1 MVDGTL
7 LALAGLKRLQMGEVI
22 EKSQIIDWETM
33 LPAVAQGA
41 IGIQCRSRDITMLR
55 YVAALNDPTT
65 KACVDAERAFL
76 ARLDGNCRTPIAGQ
90 ARIVEGVIY
99 FRGLISMPDGT
110 RMIRVSRTGSLQD
123 AVKLGE
129 EAGSEV
135 RAIAG
140 SQFADYQHAVQVVQD
155 AAAAAK
161 VAASS

>member
-7 LALAGLKRLQMGEVI
+7 LALAGLKRLHMEDVI
-22 EKSQIIDWETM
+22 KASQVIDWDTM

-41 IGIQCRSRDITMLR
+41 IGIQCRSQDTAMLR
-55 YVAALNDPTT
+55 YLAALNHADT
-65 KACVDAERAFL
+65 KACVDCERAFL

-90 ARIVEGVIY
+90 ARIVEGVIH

-110 RMIRVSRTGSLQD
+110 RMIQVHRVGSVQD
-123 AVKLGE
+123 AVMLGE

-140 SQFADYQHAVQVVQD
+140 DRFAEYQHAVQVVQD

-161 VAASS
+161 VASS